1 MNVQVAPRE
10 SLVTARRHVAKTP
23 WILAGLSPL
32 VFVVLMETFEVI
44 TMSGALPDIP
54 DAVGLPIYFALVAA
68 LPATAIAFGVRA
80 IRRGDRGLPWIP
92 TILAILLL
100 VLLAVMVVAAV
111 VVG

>member
-10 SLVTARRHVAKTP
+10 PLTTVPRRVAKAP
-23 WILAGLSPL
+23 WILVGLSPL
-32 VFVVLMETFEVI
+32 VFIVLMETFEVL
-44 TMSGALPDIP
+44 TMSGGLPDVP
-54 DAVGLPIYFALVAA
+54 DGVGLPIYFALVAA

-100 VLLAVMVVAAV
+100 VQLAVMVVAAV